1 MSGKLKIIGV
11 LVILISSVLLLTQ
24 TQKQASLDNVSF
36 KTIQGETF
44 DLQSLYGK
52 PALISFWSTDCPSC
66 IEEIPHLIALHN
78 QFSAQGFKIIAVA
91 MDYTPPN
98 QVVAMADAKKLPYTL
113 VLDPESII
121 AKHFGDI
128 RLTPTSFLLSP
139 SGAIEKHI
147 LGPFDI
153 DEIKTLVAHWL
164 GESH

>member
-1 MSGKLKIIGV
+1 MSGKLKIIGF
-11 LVILISSVLLLTQ
+11 LLMLISSVLLFTQ
-24 TQKQASLDNVSF
+24 TQKQASFDNVSF
-36 KTIQGETF
+36 KTIQGEMF

-66 IEEIPHLIALHN
+66 IEEIPHLIELHN
-78 QFSAQGFKIIAVA
+78 EFAAQGFKIIAVA

-98 QVVAMADAKKLPYTL
+98 QVVAMADARNLPYTL
-113 VLDPESII
+113 VLDPESVI

-147 LGPFDI
+147 LGPFNI
-153 DEIKTLVAHWL
+153 QEIKTLVAQWL
-164 GESH
+164 RDSH